1 VQEILFAGLVSNR
14 HQECISWSPF
24 NLCEI
29 MVPWSKNFLQRCA
42 EAGSIDASFMLGMVS
57 QLVYSEIFLLAPYFF
72 IRAGT

>member
-1 VQEILFAGLVSNR
+1 
-14 HQECISWSPF
+14 
-24 NLCEI
+24 